1 MVETGEQR
9 GDRVRVGVGILMIII
24 GTVVLF
30 SMILGNFTVN
40 MPFAVLALISLIL
53 GSLLIGT
60 SVSGRVV

>member
-1 MVETGEQR
+1 MVETGERR
-9 GDRVRVGVGILMIII
+9 GNRIRVGVGILMIII

-40 MPFAVLALISLIL
+40 LPFAALALISLVL

-60 SVSGRVV
+60 SVSGRAV